1 MSSFVENNR
10 PERLILPIIESYI
23 IYLLTLLATQLLTN
37 FNDKRWFNEGKNR
50 HFKCAKDL
58 SAAIPTD
65 IFDSCTS
72 LSYDFEESSLENVVK
87 NLCKD
92 FQSVLE
98 WSFSDCNKKE
108 RNKSSASGRA
118 AAQKRKTKNVCR
130 RISRRFQK
138 ENNYWK
144 NIFDDESLLPI
155 DQLMF
160 DCKVYYCLIS

>member
-1 MSSFVENNR
+1 MKYFFS
-10 PERLILPIIESYI
+10 
-23 IYLLTLLATQLLTN
+23 LLATQLLTN
-37 FNDKRWFNEGKNR
+37 FNDKRWFKEGKKR
-50 HFKCAKDL
+50 QFKCAKDL

-72 LSYDFEESSLENVVK
+72 LSYDFAESSFENVVN
-87 NLCKD
+87 NLCED

-118 AAQKRKTKNVCR
+118 AAQKRKTQNVCR

-138 ENNYWK
+138 ENEY
-144 NIFDDESLLPI
+144 
-155 DQLMF
+155 
-160 DCKVYYCLIS
+160 